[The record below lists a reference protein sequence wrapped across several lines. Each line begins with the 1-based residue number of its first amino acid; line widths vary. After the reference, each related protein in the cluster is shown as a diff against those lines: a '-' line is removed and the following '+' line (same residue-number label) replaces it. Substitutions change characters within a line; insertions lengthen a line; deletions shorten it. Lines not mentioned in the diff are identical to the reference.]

1 MVVRVAVTMTVSMT
15 LVMSVAGFTVFDR
28 AIFVWFYLFVLFLLE
43 LFLLEVFYESFFY
56 SGYASPQHSK
66 GPQGT

>member
-28 AIFVWFYLFVLFLLE
+28 AIFVWFYLLE
-43 LFLLEVFYESFFY
+43 LFY
-56 SGYASPQHSK
+56 
-66 GPQGT
+66 